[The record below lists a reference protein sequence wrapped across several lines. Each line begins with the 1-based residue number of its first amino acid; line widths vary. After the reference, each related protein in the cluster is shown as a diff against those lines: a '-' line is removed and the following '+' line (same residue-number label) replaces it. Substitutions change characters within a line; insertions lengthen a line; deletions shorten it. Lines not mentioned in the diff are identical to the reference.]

1 MMIES
6 DIIISAMNY
15 VLDKGIG
22 CLSIHDCLIVP
33 EESTQVAIDAFPKP
47 TNTRASSHHSCRSA
61 GELNRISKRNE

>member
-1 MMIES
+1 MMIEC

-33 EESTQVAIDAFPKP
+33 EESAQVAIDAFHKAYKDKGFKPPKL
-47 TNTRASSHHSCRSA
+47 SV
-61 GELNRISKRNE
+61 GW

>member
-33 EESTQVAIDAFPKP
+33 EESAQVAIDAFHKAYKDKGFKPPKL
-47 TNTRASSHHSCRSA
+47 SV
-61 GELNRISKRNE
+61 GW